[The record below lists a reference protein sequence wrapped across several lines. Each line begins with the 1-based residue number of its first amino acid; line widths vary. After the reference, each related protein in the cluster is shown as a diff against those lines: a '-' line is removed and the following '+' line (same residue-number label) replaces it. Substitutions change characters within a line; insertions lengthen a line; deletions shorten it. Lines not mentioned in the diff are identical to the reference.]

1 MGRCLC
7 ILLSV
12 PHFNW
17 RRQPHVLTPYH
28 AEVIIGFNPPSYTFM
43 DGMGAVSLILEISDL
58 PGDLE
63 SDIEVTVN
71 LIDGTNAG
79 KRLL

>member
-1 MGRCLC
+1 LC
-7 ILLSV
+7 ILSV

-17 RRQPHVLTPYH
+17 RRQPHVPTPYH
-28 AEVIIGFNPPSYTFM
+28 AEVIVGFNPLSYTFM
-43 DGMGAVSLILEISDL
+43 DGMGAVSLLLEISDL

-79 KRLL
+79 KG

>member
-1 MGRCLC
+1 
-7 ILLSV
+7 
-12 PHFNW
+12 
-17 RRQPHVLTPYH
+17 
-28 AEVIIGFNPPSYTFM
+28 M
-43 DGMGAVSLILEISDL
+43 DGMGAVSLILEINGL